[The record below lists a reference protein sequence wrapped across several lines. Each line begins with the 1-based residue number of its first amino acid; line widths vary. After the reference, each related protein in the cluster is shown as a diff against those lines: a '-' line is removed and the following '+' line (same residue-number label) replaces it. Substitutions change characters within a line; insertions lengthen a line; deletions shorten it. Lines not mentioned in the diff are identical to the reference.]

1 MFHLRLK
8 RRVAFLERISKRQAV
23 KIKALEKRL
32 QNVESW
38 IDGFVESKAQE
49 AKDEKQ
55 CLESLVAN
63 LQHLPENVSCS
74 VDWPQYDYR
83 KVKCS
88 QKKEYFQEEREK

>member
-8 RRVAFLERISKRQAV
+8 RRIAALERICKRQAV

-38 IDGFVESKAQE
+38 IDGFVESKTQE

-63 LQHLPENVSCS
+63 LQHPPKNISCS
-74 VDWPQYDYR
+74 VDWPQYDYSR
-83 KVKCS
+83 LNAAKKQV
-88 QKKEYFQEEREK
+88 QK